1 MGMLNRL
8 LQVKNCSWCHQSLLW
23 GRIRLPFH
31 LVWVNQS
38 HGICKACSRRLV
50 QEMDRCHHVA
60 GFVSPG
66 LELLAQESLRRR
78 SPVIRE
84 LKAAHSE
91 STEELVAT
99 QSAM

>member
-38 HGICKACSRRLV
+38 HGICKACSRKLV
-50 QEMDRCHHVA
+50 LEMDKCHHI
-60 GFVSPG
+60 GEFESPG
-66 LELLAQESLRRR
+66 IELLTQQSLRRK
-78 SPVIRE
+78 SHVVRE
-84 LKAAHSE
+84 LTTAHAE
-91 STEELVAT
+91 SREKLVAT